1 MLLFTAFNSA
11 DNLAAKILREDGY
24 NELGFYSMASLYLVF
39 AITGFTSKALVN
51 KLKTPSLGYRLPLFI
66 GGLCYFFRILC
77 FLMPAT
83 YGPSHHTLTSVLIL
97 FTAALNGFGAG
108 LLWVAQS
115 AYVTSCATAST
126 KGFYFSYFFVIFMV
140 SQIIGNL
147 VAAFLLRYQGQ
158 ALYYMVMAVL
168 SASGCC
174 MFWVL
179 KAPREEVIETVSSA
193 QRIQG
198 GSTILVVS
206 SSSKKESE
214 NAYSGS

>member
-1 MLLFTAFNSA
+1 
-11 DNLAAKILREDGY
+11 
-24 NELGFYSMASLYLVF
+24 
-39 AITGFTSKALVN
+39 
-51 KLKTPSLGYRLPLFI
+51 
-66 GGLCYFFRILC
+66 
-77 FLMPAT
+77 
-83 YGPSHHTLTSVLIL
+83 
-97 FTAALNGFGAG
+97 
-108 LLWVAQS
+108 
-115 AYVTSCATAST
+115 
-126 KGFYFSYFFVIFMV
+126 MV

-168 SASGCC
+168 SACGCC

-179 KAPREEVIETVSSA
+179 KAPREEVIETISSA

>member
-1 MLLFTAFNSA
+1 LLLFTAFNSA
-11 DNLAAKILREDGY
+11 DNLAAKVLREDGY
-24 NELGFYSMASLYLVF
+24 KELGFYSMASLYLVF

-51 KLKTPSLGYRLPLFI
+51 KLKTPGLGYRLPLFI
-66 GGLCYFFRILC
+66 GGLCYFLRILC

-97 FTAALNGFGAG
+97 VTAALNGFGAG

-147 VAAFLLRYQGQ
+147 VAAFLLKYQGQ

-179 KAPREEVIETVSSA
+179 KAPREEVIETVSRA
-193 QRIQG
+193 
-198 GSTILVVS
+198 
-206 SSSKKESE
+206 
-214 NAYSGS
+214 